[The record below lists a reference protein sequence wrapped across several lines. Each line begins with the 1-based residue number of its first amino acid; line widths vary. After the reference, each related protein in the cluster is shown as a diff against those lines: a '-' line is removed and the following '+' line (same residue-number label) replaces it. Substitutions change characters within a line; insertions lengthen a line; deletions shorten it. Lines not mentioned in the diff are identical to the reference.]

1 MLAPVVQ
8 YLGSIP
14 RCIKSSE
21 WVHVLF
27 SGVLIVLLFNF
38 YFFILLLGGCLY
50 LWKRLVLTMAFSF
63 LQATLFDGSTS
74 YRL

>member
-27 SGVLIVLLFNF
+27 SGVL
-38 YFFILLLGGCLY
+38 ILLLGGCLY